1 MQLIIGLFIRLFAAF
16 LPSMVF
22 SVLRAL
28 GFAAV
33 SYVGVSTAMDFAKS
47 YVMSRL
53 GAIDSG
59 WLQIAGLLQIDVC
72 INILFSA
79 YVARAILW
87 GMGKTGEKKS
97 ITFKGN

>member
-33 SYVGVSTAMDFAKS
+33 SYVGVSTAMDFAKG
-47 YVMSRL
+47 YVMSKL
-53 GAIDSG
+53 GAVDSG

-79 YVARAILW
+79 YIARAILW
-87 GMGKTGEKKS
+87 GMSKTGEKKS

>member
-33 SYVGVSTAMDFAKS
+33 SYVGVSTAMDFAKD
-47 YVMSRL
+47 YVMSKL
-53 GAIDSG
+53 GAVDSG

-79 YVARAILW
+79 YIARAILW
-87 GMGKTGEKKS
+87 GMSKTGEKKS